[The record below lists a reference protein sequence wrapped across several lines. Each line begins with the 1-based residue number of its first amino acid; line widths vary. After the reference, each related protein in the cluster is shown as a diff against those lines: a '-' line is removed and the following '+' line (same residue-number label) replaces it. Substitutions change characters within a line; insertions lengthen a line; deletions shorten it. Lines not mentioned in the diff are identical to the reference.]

1 MRTKPD
7 LVSRLAWISAMLM
20 LTTILLGACGDPTTS
35 SSSTSVPAA
44 SPSGAS
50 TSAGAANSNSKV
62 TLTYILSKGWDKD
75 AEQELARRF
84 ETESGI
90 HIDFQIVPA
99 DQYANILKVKLA
111 AQNTPDIFGA
121 QSEITNLKTTYDVQK
136 NGVDLSQEEWVKRE
150 DPLSVAQTTL
160 NGKIYGLTLWD
171 TLGTTWV
178 VNYNKAIFQKL
189 GLSVPKTYAEF
200 KTLCLKIQAAG
211 INPLYEPVTSGWHTV
226 LWFIEIGPRYEELNL
241 GLSDKL
247 NANQATFAGNPTML
261 LALQQLKEMYTLGF
275 FGLNSFKD
283 SDQELQKNLASGKY
297 AMALYTVGS
306 TPKLQKDFPDAP
318 DAKLDN
324 WGYFVM
330 PLADNQI
337 LNVNP
342 GGPSKFI
349 YSGSKHIEEAKAY
362 FRFLTRPDNLQYLL
376 DNEPTFS
383 GLNFSGVKDK
393 FTPEQKALF
402 AAYPRKGLVYQ
413 VAVNYFDFGNANKN
427 FMEMFLGS
435 LSPEEVLKK
444 IDNSRAV
451 QAKVADDP
459 AWK

>member
-1 MRTKPD
+1 
-7 LVSRLAWISAMLM
+7 M
-20 LTTILLGACGDPTTS
+20 LTTVLLAACGDPTTS
-35 SSSTSVPAA
+35 ASPTTGPAA
-44 SPSGAS
+44 APSGAS
-50 TSAGAANSNSKV
+50 PSAGVVSASSKV
-62 TLTYILSKGWDKD
+62 TLSYILSKGWDTN

-84 ETESGI
+84 EAESGI

-99 DQYANILKVKLA
+99 DQYTNILKVKLV
-111 AQNTPDIFGA
+111 AQNAPDIFGA
-121 QSEITNLKTTYDVQK
+121 QSGASDLKTSYDIQK
-136 NGVDLSQEEWVKRE
+136 NGVDLSQEEWVRRE

-160 NGKIYGLTLWD
+160 DGKVYGLTLWD

-178 VNYNKAIFQKL
+178 VNYNKAIFQRL

-200 KTLCLKIQAAG
+200 KALCLKIQAAG
-211 INPLYEPVTSGWHTV
+211 INPLYEPVSSGWHTV
-226 LWFIEIGPRYEELNL
+226 LWFIEIGPRYEELSP
-241 GLSDKL
+241 GFSDKL

-261 LALQQLKEMYTLGF
+261 LALQQLKEMYNLGF
-275 FGLNSFKD
+275 FGPTSFKD
-283 SDQELQKNLASGKY
+283 LNDDVLKNLVGGKY
-297 AMALYTVGS
+297 AMALHTIGLP
-306 TPKLQKDFPDAP
+306 TRLQKEFPDSP
-318 DAKLDN
+318 DARLDN

-376 DNEPTFS
+376 DNEPAFS

-393 FTPEQKALF
+393 FTTEQKALF

-413 VAVNYFDFGNANKN
+413 SAVNYFDFGSANKN

-444 IDNSRAV
+444 IDNNRAV
-451 QAKVADDP
+451 QAKAVNDP
-459 AWK
+459 AWKN